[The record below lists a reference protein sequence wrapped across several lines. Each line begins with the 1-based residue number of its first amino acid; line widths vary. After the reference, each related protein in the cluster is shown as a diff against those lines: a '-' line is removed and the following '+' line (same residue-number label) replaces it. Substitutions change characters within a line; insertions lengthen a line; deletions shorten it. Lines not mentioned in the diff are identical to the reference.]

1 MGKRNDLKLGFILHG
16 VGRGWDSWRH
26 PDAIIDGST
35 NIDLYVKQAKIAEK
49 GKFDFL
55 FVADSLHIDERSM
68 PHYLSRFEPATILS
82 ALAMVTQNIGLV
94 GTFTVSYTE
103 PFNLARQFASL
114 DKLSHGRAGW
124 NVVTSWLEGTAAN
137 FSRDHHIGHSDR
149 YRLAA
154 EYVQVVKGLW
164 DSYEP
169 HAIVGDKDGGV
180 FLKPGTLHQLDHKG
194 EYFSVRGPL
203 NLDRMPQ
210 GHPVLFQAGNSDDGR
225 AFAAANADAIFS
237 LPRSKD
243 SAFEYRADLRRRAA
257 AAGRDPDKLFVF
269 GGVSTIVGSTKEEVQ
284 RLSAERNS
292 YTSIEGALL
301 SLGQSFNDYDFSRH
315 DLDAPFPETREE
327 WLSSSQ
333 GNVKSILAAVAQD
346 GPTLRETALRF
357 GKPIDSFEGSPQEV
371 ADQLQDW
378 FESGAVDGFML
389 GEALPGQFEIF
400 VEQVVPI
407 LQARGLFRT
416 DYAGSTLRDNLGL
429 AVPENRYV
437 AQRHDVAAGEDV
449 RREAANA

>member
-1 MGKRNDLKLGFILHG
+1 MGISSGLKLGFILHG

-35 NIDLYVKQAKIAEK
+35 NIDLYAKQARIAEK

-55 FVADSLHIDERSM
+55 FVADSLQIDERSM

-82 ALAMVTQNIGLV
+82 ALAMVTHNIGLV

-137 FSRDHHIGHSDR
+137 FSRDHHLGHSDR
-149 YRLAA
+149 YRLAD
-154 EYVQVVKGLW
+154 EYVKVVKGLW

-169 HAIVGDKDGGV
+169 GAIVGDKEAGV
-180 FLKPGTLHQLDHKG
+180 FLQPGTLHQLNHKG
-194 EYFSVRGPL
+194 EYFNVRGPL

-210 GHPVLFQAGNSDDGR
+210 GHPVVFQAGNSDDGR

-237 LPRSKD
+237 LPRSKED
-243 SAFEYRADLRRRAA
+243 AFAYRADLRERTA

-269 GGVSTIVGSTKEEVQ
+269 SGITTIVGENSEEVQ
-284 RLSAERNS
+284 RLSEERNS

-301 SLGQSFNDYDFSRH
+301 SLGQCFNDYDFSQH
-315 DLDAPFPETREE
+315 DLDAPFPSPKPE
-327 WLSSSQ
+327 WLESSQ
-333 GNVKSILAAVAQD
+333 GNLRNVLAGVAED
-346 GPTLRETALRF
+346 NLTLRETALRF
-357 GKPIDSFEGSPQEV
+357 GKPIDSFEGTPEEV
-371 ADQLQDW
+371 ADQFQDW

-389 GEALPGQFEIF
+389 GEALPGQFEVF
-400 VEQVVPI
+400 VEKVVPI
-407 LQARGLFRT
+407 LQSRGLFRT

-429 AVPENRYV
+429 HVPQNRYTALRDGP
-437 AQRHDVAAGEDV
+437 AQAPEKQREHAA
-449 RREAANA
+449 A

>member
-1 MGKRNDLKLGFILHG
+1 MGVKNGLKLGFILHG

-26 PDAIIDGST
+26 PEAVIDGST

-49 GKFDFL
+49 GKFDFV

-82 ALAMVTQNIGLV
+82 ALAMVTQHIGLV
-94 GTFTVSYTE
+94 GTFSVSYTE

-114 DKLSHGRAGW
+114 DKLSRGRAGW

-137 FSRDHHIGHSDR
+137 FSRDHHIGHGER
-149 YRLAA
+149 YRLAN

-169 HAIVGDKDGGV
+169 GAIVGDKQGGV
-180 FLKPGTLHQLDHKG
+180 FLKPGTLHQLNHKG
-194 EYFSVRGPL
+194 EFFSVRGPL

-237 LPRSKD
+237 LPRNKEA
-243 SAFEYRADLRRRAA
+243 AFAYRADLRERTA
-257 AAGRDPDKLFVF
+257 AAGRDPDTLFVF
-269 GGVSTIVGSTKEEVQ
+269 GGISTIVGSTREEVQ

-292 YTSIEGALL
+292 YASIEGALL
-301 SLGQSFNDYDFSRH
+301 SLGQSFNDYDFSQH
-315 DLDAPFPETREE
+315 DLDAPFPAVKEE

-333 GNVKSILAAVAQD
+333 GNVKTVLAAVEQD
-346 GPTLRETALRF
+346 KLTLRETALRF
-357 GKPIDSFEGSPQEV
+357 GKPMDSFEGSPEEV

-389 GEALPGQFEIF
+389 GESLPGQFEIF

-407 LQARGLFRT
+407 LQARGLFRS
-416 DYAGSTLRDNLGL
+416 DYSSDTLRGHLGL

-437 AQRHDVAAGEDV
+437 AQRHNAAETDVARKEP
-449 RREAANA
+449 ANA